1 LTPASGENGVEFDE
15 LFQQPLNL
23 KIKMSALAWARTVTN
38 EKVLG
43 CRILRLLIFAAS
55 LGLAA
60 GPAAFAWGPTAHRLT
75 NRWAVETLPSEIRP
89 FFESN
94 RQFLIDHAN
103 DPDAWMA
110 KDPFERKRHYIYL
123 DKYGIF
129 PYLNLPH
136 SFQAAIEQYGKS
148 RINRD
153 GLLPWQIGDY
163 SLRLTNAFR
172 AKNWEEAKLDAAVLG
187 HYVAD
192 ANDPLHTTQN
202 YDGQLTGQTGLEA
215 RFEIRLID
223 RFSNFFVLA
232 PQDATKIDDPT
243 EFAFQIALEAHTWVD
258 HIVLED
264 RRSLAGLQSFNDDYF
279 NRFYSQVGSTVMQ
292 QINAAAHDVGSYW
305 YTAWLNA
312 GRPVLPAR

>member
-1 LTPASGENGVEFDE
+1 MN
-15 LFQQPLNL
+15 
-23 KIKMSALAWARTVTN
+23 ALALARTGTN

-43 CRILRLLIFAAS
+43 CRVLRFLIFAAS
-55 LGLAA
+55 FGLAA
-60 GPAAFAWGPTAHRLT
+60 GPAANAWGPTAHRLT

-103 DPDAWMA
+103 DADAWMA

-123 DKYGIF
+123 DKYGVF
-129 PYLNLPH
+129 PYLTLPH
-136 SFQAAIEQYGKS
+136 SFQRAIEQYGKS

-163 SLRLTNAFR
+163 SLRLTNAFK

-202 YDGQLTGQTGLEA
+202 YDGQLTGQTGLAA

-223 RFSNFFVLA
+223 RFSNFFIQA
-232 PQDATKIDDPT
+232 PQDAVKIDDPT
-243 EFAFQIALEAHTWVD
+243 EFAFQITLEAHTWVD

-264 RRSLAGLQSFNDDYF
+264 RRSLVGLQSFNDDYF

-312 GRPVLPAR
+312 GRPLLPAR